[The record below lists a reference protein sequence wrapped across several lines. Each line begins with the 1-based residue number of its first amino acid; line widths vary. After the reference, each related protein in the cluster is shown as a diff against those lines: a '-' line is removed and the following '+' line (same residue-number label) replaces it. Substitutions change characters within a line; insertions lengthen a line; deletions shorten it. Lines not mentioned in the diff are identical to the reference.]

1 MMIISIED
9 DIDGFVV
16 GILARLQGLVIRIP
30 LTNLQSSSKRRYLV
44 RLELPLLHE
53 AYSWIVR
60 CRSQSYNL
68 SS

>member
-1 MMIISIED
+1 MIISIED

-16 GILARLQGLVIRIP
+16 GILARLVIRVP
-30 LTNLQSSSKRRYLV
+30 LPNLQGSSKRRYLV

-53 AYSWIVR
+53 VYSRTIR
-60 CRSQSYNL
+60 PYSRSYNL